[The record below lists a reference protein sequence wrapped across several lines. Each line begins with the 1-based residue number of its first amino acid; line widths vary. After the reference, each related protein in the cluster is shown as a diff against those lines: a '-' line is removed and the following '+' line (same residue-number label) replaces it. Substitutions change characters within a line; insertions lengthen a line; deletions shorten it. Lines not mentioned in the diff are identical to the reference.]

1 MKQYFIGIDIGT
13 SAAKTL
19 LMDEYGVVTAQVSRE
34 YPLYQPAN
42 GWAEQDPEDW
52 RNAVFSAVREL
63 MERSQ
68 AEPEQVMGIGFSGQM
83 HGLGLCWMRTE
94 NQFGDPLSGAI
105 RDQQSRQ
112 KKCAL

>member
-19 LMDEYGVVTAQVSRE
+19 LMDEHGVVTAQVSRE

-52 RNAVFSAVREL
+52 RTLYFRQSGNWWSALRQSGAGHGNRL
-63 MERSQ
+63 LR
-68 AEPEQVMGIGFSGQM
+68 PE
-83 HGLGLCWMRTE
+83 HGLVMLVRTE

>member
-19 LMDEYGVVTAQVSRE
+19 LMDEHGVVTAQVSRE

-68 AEPEQVMGIGFSGQM
+68 AEPEPRHTHELFSF
-83 HGLGLCWMRTE
+83 LFFKISC
-94 NQFGDPLSGAI
+94 F
-105 RDQQSRQ
+105 
-112 KKCAL
+112 

>member
-19 LMDEYGVVTAQVSRE
+19 LMDEHGVVTAQVSRE

-68 AEPEQVMGIGFSGQM
+68 AEPEQVMGIGFSGRCM
-83 HGLGLCWMRTE
+83 DWLCWMRTE
-94 NQFGDPLSGAI
+94 NQFGALLSGAI
-105 RDQQSRQ
+105 RDRQ
-112 KKCAL
+112 RRRKKCVL

>member
-19 LMDEYGVVTAQVSRE
+19 LMDEHGVVTAQVSRE

-52 RNAVFSAVREL
+52 RNAVFS
-63 MERSQ
+63 Q
-68 AEPEQVMGIGFSGQM
+68 SGT
-83 HGLGLCWMRTE
+83 GGA
-94 NQFGDPLSGAI
+94 LSGRAGAGHGN
-105 RDQQSRQ
+105 RLLRPD
-112 KKCAL
+112 AWTGYAG